1 MRLLAAQ
8 VAPQRL
14 AELGRASAGDRERH
28 AEDGVRTEPG
38 LGVGPVELDEGAV
51 KPLLV
56 AGLPAANGI
65 GDLAV
70 DVLHG
75 MQDALATERLI
86 AVAQLDGLVLAGR
99 RPGRDR
105 GAAERA
111 RFEADVDLD
120 RGIAATVEDLAG
132 MDVRDRAH
140 GDHASRRP
148 ARSASARTT
157 LAAGETT
164 VAGVCLR

>member
-1 MRLLAAQ
+1 MSAAVEHVHHRHRQEVRLLAAQ

-28 AEDGVRTEPG
+28 AEDRVRTEPG

-75 MQDALATERLI
+75 TQDALATERLT
-86 AVAQLDGLVLAGR
+86 AVTQLDGLVLAGR

-105 GAAERA
+105 GATKRA
-111 RFEADVDLD
+111 GLETHVDLN
-120 RGIAATVEDLAG
+120 GGVAATVEDLAG

-140 GDHASRRP
+140 ARHRNGRPRVRRP
-148 ARSASARTT
+148 S
-157 LAAGETT
+157 
-164 VAGVCLR
+164 